1 MNKFPYYNHF
11 AVKIILNAD
20 IIPDRVHVKNLSMK
34 VIKDLELKVVHET
47 DFEFTLHGLT
57 KVWILSQSH
66 LILHTWPEYSSI
78 HIDLMTCNDTVS
90 KDKLEKVFSNTSAKD
105 IVISELIY

>member
-1 MNKFPYYNHF
+1 MNP
-11 AVKIILNAD
+11 D
-20 IIPDRVHVKNLSMK
+20 IIPDPDYVQNLSLK
-34 VIKDLELKVVHET
+34 IIKDLELKVVHET

-78 HIDLMTCNDTVS
+78 HIDLMTCNDIVS
-90 KDKLEKVFSNTSAKD
+90 KSMLEKVFSSTSAKN
-105 IVISELIY
+105 IVISELLY